1 MKAVVMA
8 GGEGSR
14 LRPLTINRPKPMVP
28 IVNRPVMGHIIELL
42 KRHNINEIVATL
54 QYRADDL
61 QNYFGDGSSVGVAIN
76 YTVEPRPLGTAG
88 SVKFAEKSLSRDE
101 PFLIISGD
109 ALTDLNLGEI
119 VDFHKR
125 VGALITITL
134 YRVPDPSEYGVIIVD
149 GQGRIERFLEKPSPG
164 QVISDTVNT
173 GIYVISPQV
182 LDEIEPGEPF
192 DFSKDLFPRL
202 LKRGAPLYGFIAD
215 GYWCDVGNIA
225 EYFRATG
232 DLLSGKVN
240 LGALG
245 NPIGGNIFT
254 EEDVEIAPDAQL
266 FGPIFLGRGVRIKGG
281 VVIHGATVIRPFTV
295 VDNRTHIDRSIIWR
309 NAYIGE
315 GVELRGAI
323 IGSKCSLKSKAVVF
337 EGAVV
342 GDECVVGEGAVIHPN
357 VKIWPNK
364 EVEAGATVKSSL
376 IWGSQARR
384 TIFGRFGVTGLVN
397 VDLTPEVAARLST
410 AFGATLPK
418 GSVVTINRDP
428 HRASRMIKRAM
439 VSGLPSAG
447 ITVQDLESV
456 PIPVARY
463 YTAVSGAAG
472 GVHVRLS
479 PYDQR
484 VVDIRFFDKD
494 GQNLSKAKERSI
506 ENIFFREDFRRVYLD
521 DLGRIEEVAGLP
533 EERYREGF
541 LRALNVDAIRAA
553 HFNLVVDYANASTS
567 LVLPKILDELGCTV
581 VALNERID
589 ETKMSILTDAFQRG
603 LDQLAAIT
611 ATVKA
616 DLGARLDVGGERLWL
631 VDGHGQKFSG
641 TTTAAAFMELA
652 LRSGALAPFVRESRS
667 EAMPEGE
674 SARPSDE
681 MRPRVVAVMAN
692 QPMLFDEIAARHGTQ
707 VRRIPVDAQALMSAS
722 MDDAVVLALSGAGEF
737 IVPAFHRLIDGMFP
751 VAKMLEYLALQKVS
765 LTDVAAELPPYHVAQ
780 KRVDCPWDKKGTVMR
795 LLNEQ
800 YQDRIVD
807 QVDGLKIRLG
817 EREWVLILP
826 ESDHPAFSIFTEAQS
841 PDAAAALA
849 DRYAR
854 MIEGMRS

>member
-1 MKAVVMA
+1 MKAIVMA

-61 QNYFGDGSSVGVAIN
+61 QNYFGDGSNVGVAIN

-88 SVKFAEKSLSRDE
+88 SVKFAEKFLSRDE

-109 ALTDLNLGEI
+109 ALTDLNLSEI

-173 GIYVISPQV
+173 GIYVISPEV
-182 LDEIEPGEPF
+182 LDEIESGEPF

-202 LKRGAPLYGFIAD
+202 LTRGAPLYGFIAN

-225 EYFRATG
+225 EYFRATS

-245 NPIGGNIFT
+245 NPIGGNIYT
-254 EEDVEIAPDAQL
+254 EDDVEIAPDAQL
-266 FGPIFLGRGVRIKGG
+266 FGPIFLGRGVRVKGG
-281 VVIHGATVIRPFTV
+281 VVIHGPTVIRPFTI

-323 IGSKCSLKSKAVVF
+323 IGRKCSLKSKAVVF

-342 GDECVVGEGAVIHPN
+342 GDECMVGEGAVIHPN

-364 EVEAGATVKSSL
+364 EIEAGATVKSSL

-447 ITVQDLESV
+447 ITVQDIESV

-463 YTAVSGAAG
+463 YTAVSGTVG

-506 ENIFFREDFRRVYLD
+506 ENIFFREDFRRVYLE
-521 DLGRIEEVAGLP
+521 DLGRIEEVSGIP
-533 EERYREGF
+533 EERYSEGF
-541 LRALNVDAIRAA
+541 LRALDVDAIRAA

-567 LVLPKILDELGCTV
+567 HVLPKILDKLGCAV

-616 DLGARLDVGGERLWL
+616 DLGVRLDVGGERLWL
-631 VDGHGQKFSG
+631 VDGRGQKFSG

-652 LRSGALAPFVRESRS
+652 LRTQLDGA
-667 EAMPEGE
+667 
-674 SARPSDE
+674 
-681 MRPRVVAVMAN
+681 RPRVVAVMAN
-692 QPMLFDEIAARHGTQ
+692 QPMLFDEIAARHSTQ
-707 VRRIPVDAQALMSAS
+707 IRRTPVDAQALMSAS
-722 MDDAVVLALSGAGEF
+722 TDDAVILALSGAGEF
-737 IVPAFHRLIDGMFP
+737 IVPTFHRLIDGMFP
-751 VAKMLEYLALQKVS
+751 VAKMLEYLALQKAS
-765 LTDVAAELPPYHVAQ
+765 LADVAAELPPYHVAQ

-795 LLNEQ
+795 LMNEQ

-807 QVDGLKIRLG
+807 QVDGLKIRLD

-826 ESDHPAFSIFTEAQS
+826 ESDQPAFSIFTEAQS